1 MTGIPTQT
9 AGYQILRHRT
19 DGSGS
24 PNDENL
30 QTSIHLEGSAKETLE
45 QGRNRL
51 VVAGVLFAFCFFVL
65 AGRLVGLA
73 LSGMGDAN
81 ARPMHVTKST
91 SDLAISSARAE
102 IYDRSGTLLATTLGT
117 VSLYADPTR
126 ILDPKVSARELSKVL
141 PDISQ
146 ASLLSKLSSKRNFVW
161 LQRHLTPE
169 QQKEINDV
177 GVPGVFF
184 RSEEK
189 RFYPMGPL
197 VSHVIGYTDIDNNGI
212 AGIEKSFNDRMAG
225 DKGQAAKSV
234 QLSVDIRIQHAL
246 RDELSRF
253 MSIFRAAGASGMVM
267 DVKSGE
273 VLGMVS
279 LPDFDP
285 NRPSDFPSDNK
296 FNKATLGVYEMGS
309 TFKTFTTAMA
319 LDLRSVSLKDGYDA
333 TKPLRVAG
341 FRIRDDHP
349 KKRWLSVPEIYMYS
363 SNIGTA
369 KMADAVG
376 PKRHK
381 AFLGKLGL
389 LDKPSLEIPEIGAPL
404 LPSRWN
410 SLETM
415 TISYGH
421 GLSVSPLQLSTA
433 VSAVVNG
440 GIYVNPT
447 IIKRQEKEKVEGKRV
462 IAKRT
467 SSIVRRL
474 MRLVVEK
481 GTGKKAASV
490 GYLVG
495 GKTGTAEKA
504 VNGRY
509 KRDALITSF
518 VSAFPMNNP
527 RYVVFAMLDEPK
539 GNASTHGFRS
549 AGWTTAPIVSRL
561 ISRIGPI
568 LGVQPQ
574 DEESEALKRAMFIP
588 VYSREKKL
596 ATF

>member
-1 MTGIPTQT
+1 MSAYTYQVSGARDGQGARETSDVSALGTSNT
-9 AGYQILRHRT
+9 AIY
-19 DGSGS
+19 
-24 PNDENL
+24 
-30 QTSIHLEGSAKETLE
+30 LEGSAKETLE

-73 LSGMGDAN
+73 LSGFGQDQGVAVHSP
-81 ARPMHVTKST
+81 A
-91 SDLAISSARAE
+91 LSSQASVSASRAD
-102 IYDRSGTLLATTLGT
+102 IYDRSGVLLATTLDT
-117 VSLYADPTR
+117 VSVFADPTK
-126 ILDPKVSARELSKVL
+126 ILDPVVAAKKLITVL
-141 PDISQ
+141 QGISE
-146 ASLLSKLSSKRNFVW
+146 ASVVSKLSSKRNFVW
-161 LQRHLTPE
+161 LKRHLTPK
-169 QQKEINDV
+169 QQSQIN
-177 GVPGVFF
+177 GLGIPGIFF
-184 RSEEK
+184 RNEEK
-189 RFYPMGPL
+189 RFYPLGPL
-197 VSHVIGYTDIDNNGI
+197 AAHLIGYTDIDNNGI
-212 AGIEKSFNDRMAG
+212 AGVERYFDDGLS
-225 DKGQAAKSV
+225 GQNGSKLDSV
-234 QLSVDIRIQHAL
+234 NLSVDVRVQHAL
-246 RDELSRF
+246 RDELTRF
-253 MSIFRAAGASGMVM
+253 MSIFRAIGAAGMVL
-267 DVKSGE
+267 DVKTGE
-273 VLGMVS
+273 ILGMAS

-285 NRPSDFPSDNK
+285 NRPQDYPSKNK
-296 FNKATLGVYEMGS
+296 FNRTTLGVYEMGS

-319 LDLRSVSLKDGYDA
+319 LDSRSVSLRSGFDA
-333 TKPLRVAG
+333 TKPIRVAG

-349 KKRWLSVPEIYMYS
+349 KKRWLSVPEIYIYS

-369 KMADAVG
+369 KMADAIG

-381 AFLGKLGL
+381 AFLRKLGL
-389 LDKPSLEIPEIGAPL
+389 LDKPVIEIPEVGAPL
-404 LPSRWN
+404 LPLRWH

-440 GIYVNPT
+440 GVYIKPT
-447 IIKRQEKEKVEGKRV
+447 ILKKPQGHVVEGRRIIRK
-462 IAKRT
+462 KT
-467 SSIVRRL
+467 SDTVRRL

-481 GTGKKAASV
+481 GTGSKAAAV

-539 GNASTHGFRS
+539 GNASTHGFRG

-561 ISRIGPI
+561 VARLGPL
-568 LGVQPQ
+568 LGVKPV
-574 DEESEALKRAMFIP
+574 DEESDAVIKEMFIP

-596 ATF
+596 ATH

>member
-1 MTGIPTQT
+1 MTRGPV
-9 AGYQILRHRT
+9 QISVDEVRT
-19 DGSGS
+19 F
-24 PNDENL
+24 
-30 QTSIHLEGSAKETLE
+30 IHLEGSAKETLE

-73 LSGMGDAN
+73 LSGIGEEETVASKPVPPVSG
-81 ARPMHVTKST
+81 AVLPG
-91 SDLAISSARAE
+91 ARAE
-102 IYDRSGTLLATTLGT
+102 IYDRNGVLLATTLDT
-117 VSLYADPTR
+117 VSLFADPTK
-126 ILDPKVSARELSKVL
+126 ILDIKNASRRLRTILPELNE
-141 PDISQ
+141 
-146 ASLLSKLSSKRNFVW
+146 ASLVTKLSSSRNFVW
-161 LQRHLTPE
+161 LKRHLTPS
-169 QQKEINDV
+169 QQVRINSL
-177 GVPGVFF
+177 GIPGLFF
-184 RSEEK
+184 RDEEK
-189 RFYPMGPL
+189 RFYPLGPL
-197 VSHVIGYTDIDNNGI
+197 VSHMIGYTDIDNRGI
-212 AGIEKSFNDRMAG
+212 AGVEKFFNTRLSGADG
-225 DKGQAAKSV
+225 VPSSPV
-234 QLSVDIRIQHAL
+234 YLSVDTRIQHAL
-246 RDELSRF
+246 RDELTRY
-253 MSIFRAAGASGMVM
+253 MSIFRAIGAAGMVL
-267 DVKSGE
+267 DIQTGE
-273 VLGMVS
+273 VLGMAS

-285 NRPSDFPSDNK
+285 NRHKDFPKDSK
-296 FNKATLGVYEMGS
+296 FNKTTLGVYEMGS

-319 LDLRSVSLKDGYDA
+319 LELRSVSLRDGYDA
-333 TKPLRVAG
+333 TKPIRIAG

-369 KMADAVG
+369 KMADAIG

-381 AFLGKLGL
+381 AFLRKLGL
-389 LDKPSLEIPEIGAPL
+389 LDRPVIELPEVGAPI
-404 LPSRWN
+404 LPPRWN
-410 SLETM
+410 TLETM

-433 VSAVVNG
+433 IGAIVNG
-440 GIYVNPT
+440 GTLVRPT
-447 IIKRQEKEKVEGKRV
+447 VLKKKGTEEAESQRV
-462 IAKRT
+462 IRKNV
-467 SSIVRRL
+467 SSVVRRL

-481 GTGKKAASV
+481 GTGKKAAAN

-527 RYVVFAMLDEPK
+527 RYVVLAMLDEPK

-561 ISRIGPI
+561 ISRIAPV
-568 LGVQPQ
+568 LGVKPV
-574 DEESEALKRAMFIP
+574 DEGSPAIQKTMHIP

>member
-1 MTGIPTQT
+1 MTREPV
-9 AGYQILRHRT
+9 QISVDEART
-19 DGSGS
+19 F
-24 PNDENL
+24 
-30 QTSIHLEGSAKETLE
+30 IHLEGSAKETLE

-73 LSGMGDAN
+73 LSGIGEEETVASK
-81 ARPMHVTKST
+81 PVPPVSG
-91 SDLAISSARAE
+91 SVLPGARAE
-102 IYDRSGTLLATTLGT
+102 IYDRNGVLLATTLDT
-117 VSLYADPTR
+117 VSLFADPTK
-126 ILDPKVSARELSKVL
+126 ILDIKEASRRLRAILPELSE
-141 PDISQ
+141 
-146 ASLLSKLSSKRNFVW
+146 ASLVTKLSSSRNFVW
-161 LQRHLTPE
+161 LKRHLTPS
-169 QQKEINDV
+169 QQVRIN
-177 GVPGVFF
+177 GLGIPGLFF
-184 RSEEK
+184 RDEEK
-189 RFYPMGPL
+189 RFYPLGPL
-197 VSHVIGYTDIDNNGI
+197 VSHMIGYTDVDNRGI
-212 AGIEKSFNDRMAG
+212 AGVEKYFNAQLSGVDG
-225 DKGQAAKSV
+225 VPSSPV
-234 QLSVDIRIQHAL
+234 YLSVDTRIQHAL
-246 RDELSRF
+246 RDELTRY
-253 MSIFRAAGASGMVM
+253 MSVFRAIGAAGMVL
-267 DVKSGE
+267 DVQTGE

-285 NRPSDFPSDNK
+285 NRHKDFPKDNK
-296 FNKATLGVYEMGS
+296 FNKTTLGVYEMGS

-319 LDLRSVSLKDGYDA
+319 LELRSVSLRDGYDA
-333 TKPLRVAG
+333 TKPIRIAG

-369 KMADAVG
+369 KMADAIG

-381 AFLGKLGL
+381 AFLRKLGL
-389 LDKPSLEIPEIGAPL
+389 LDRPVIELPEIGAPI
-404 LPSRWN
+404 LPPRWN
-410 SLETM
+410 TLETM

-433 VSAVVNG
+433 IGAIVNG
-440 GIYVNPT
+440 GTLVRPT
-447 IIKRQEKEKVEGKRV
+447 VLKKKGTEEAESQRV
-462 IAKRT
+462 IRKNV
-467 SSIVRRL
+467 SSVVRRL

-481 GTGKKAASV
+481 GTGKQAAAN

-518 VSAFPMNNP
+518 VSAFPMHNP
-527 RYVVFAMLDEPK
+527 RYVVLAMLDEPK

-561 ISRIGPI
+561 ISRIAPV
-568 LGVQPQ
+568 LGVKPV
-574 DEESEALKRAMFIP
+574 DEGSPAIQKAMHIP

>member
-1 MTGIPTQT
+1 MSVFSPTQNG
-9 AGYQILRHRT
+9 AEVKRT
-19 DGSGS
+19 RSA
-24 PNDENL
+24 
-30 QTSIHLEGSAKETLE
+30 IHLEGSAKETLE

-51 VVAGVLFAFCFFVL
+51 VVAGVLFAFCFVIL

-73 LSGMGDAN
+73 LSGSGEVPKA
-81 ARPMHVTKST
+81 ALKS
-91 SDLAISSARAE
+91 SAPKAAQAPLVGRAPVYDRAGNLLAI
-102 IYDRSGTLLATTLGT
+102 TLDT
-117 VSLYADPTR
+117 VSLFADPT
-126 ILDPKVSARELSKVL
+126 KVL
-141 PDISQ
+141 NPDRAARKIVSVLGELNS
-146 ASLLSKLSSKRNFVW
+146 ASIIRKLTSKRNFVW
-161 LQRHLTPE
+161 LKRHLTPN
-169 QQKEINDV
+169 QQREINDL
-177 GVPGVFF
+177 GIPGLFF
-184 RSEEK
+184 RDEEK
-189 RFYPMGPL
+189 RVYPMGSLAAHL
-197 VSHVIGYTDIDNNGI
+197 VGYTDIDNNGI
-212 AGIEKSFNDRMAG
+212 AGVEKYFDDQLSG
-225 DKGQAAKSV
+225 KSGTQAEPV
-234 QLSVDIRIQHAL
+234 HLSVDMRVQYAL
-246 RDELSRF
+246 RDELSRY
-253 MSIFRAAGASGMVM
+253 MSIFRAIGASGLVM
-267 DVKSGE
+267 DVQTSE
-273 VLGMVS
+273 ILGMVS

-285 NRPSDFPSDNK
+285 NRPKDFPNNNK
-296 FNKATLGVYEMGS
+296 FNKTTLGVYEMGS

-319 LDLRSVSLKDGYDA
+319 LDLNSVSLKDGYDA
-333 TKPLRVAG
+333 TKPIRIAG

-381 AFLGKLGL
+381 AFLAQLGFL
-389 LDKPSLEIPEIGAPL
+389 RKPVVELPEVGAPI
-404 LPSRWN
+404 LPPRWN

-433 VSAVVNG
+433 VSSMVNG
-440 GIYVNPT
+440 GFYRNPT
-447 IIKRQEKEKVEGKRV
+447 ILKKTEASEEGRRV
-462 IAKRT
+462 IKKRT
-467 SSIVRRL
+467 SNVIRKL
-474 MRLVVEK
+474 MRLVVAQ
-481 GTGKKAASV
+481 GTGKKASAR

-518 VSAFPMNNP
+518 VSAFPMSNP

-561 ISRIGPI
+561 ITRIGPI
-568 LGVQPQ
+568 LGISPV
-574 DEESEALKRAMFIP
+574 DEESERVQKQMHIP
-588 VYSREKKL
+588 IYSREKKL